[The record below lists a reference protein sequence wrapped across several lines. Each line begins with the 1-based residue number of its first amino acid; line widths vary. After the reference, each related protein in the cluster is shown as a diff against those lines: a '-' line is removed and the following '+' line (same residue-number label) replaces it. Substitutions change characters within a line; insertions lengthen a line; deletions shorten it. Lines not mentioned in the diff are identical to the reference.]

1 MPESLSHRAEK
12 LPAHTSARRLPSNVA
27 KLKSE
32 DFPVVGIGASAGG
45 LDACRKLLGAL
56 PVNAGMAFVLVQHL
70 DPNHKS
76 MMVDLLGG
84 HASVSVQQAEDGM
97 QIEREHLYVIPPGV
111 SLSVRN
117 GTLRLSKPLARHG
130 ARLPFD
136 FLLHSMADEYGA
148 RAVCVILSG
157 MGADGSVGLTAM
169 REAGGLVIA
178 QDPDEAAYDS
188 MPRSAIATGGVD
200 LVLSA
205 NAIPAALA
213 EFQRRM
219 ALPDKNSLAGGE
231 EAKPEGLS
239 KIVELLRVK
248 TTHDFTFYKPGTLL
262 RRVRRRMALVA
273 LDTGEIGQYLE
284 VLQRDSEELDRLAA
298 DLVINVTRFFR
309 DPSVFEFLEKT
320 VVPELVRNRAAGQ
333 ALRIW
338 IAGCSSGEEAYSLA
352 IVFREQIALAGI
364 DIKLQ
369 VFASDIDPDAVSKA
383 REGLYPKTIEADV
396 SPARLARFFAKEE
409 HQYRVLPELRS
420 VVVFTVQDV
429 LADPPFSRLDLVSCR
444 NLLIYLMPEAQAK
457 VISLFHFAL
466 REGGILLLGS
476 AETAG
481 NTAGRF
487 ELVSKAER
495 VYRHIGRS
503 RPGDLGFL
511 VGNGE
516 LSRAPL
522 REGQVA
528 LVRQRQTG
536 IADLCRQLVLEAYA
550 PAAVLTDRNHD
561 CLFFLGATDRYLHVP
576 RGAPTHDVLSLV
588 PNGIRT
594 RLRLAIEQ
602 ASQEG
607 ARVVVSGGS
616 ISRDGKPASF
626 NIDVLPVLNEGETLL
641 LICFIDLP
649 EHAQSGT
656 DLAPPAD
663 VSRLAELGR
672 ELETTRDELQRAIRS
687 LELAGEEQKTVNEE
701 ALSVNEEYQS
711 TNEELVTS
719 KEELQSLNEE
729 LTALNSQLQETLE
742 RQRTTYN
749 DLQNVL
755 YSTDVATLF
764 LDTDLN
770 IRFFTPA
777 TKLVFSVIPGDV
789 GRPLADLRSLA
800 TDGDLLTD
808 AQTVLQAGAPI
819 EREIEARSGVWFIRR
834 ILPYRTNGNGIEGVV
849 ITFTDITDRKHTA
862 KALEAARQQ
871 ADFANVAK
879 SRFLAAASHDL
890 RQPLQT
896 LTLLHSLLVKYVEGD
911 TAGKIVTRFEQT
923 LDAMSCML
931 NTLLDINQIEAGT
944 VHSEISC
951 FRVNALFDRLRDEF
965 AYHAHAQGLSL
976 HVVPCHLS
984 IRSDPRLLDQIIRN
998 LLSNALKY
1006 TQRGKVLLGCRR
1018 RNGVVSIEIWDT
1030 GIGIPDTEIK
1040 SIFDEYHQINNA
1052 ARERRLGLGLGL
1064 SISQRLARLLK
1075 HRIRVRSE
1083 QGKGSVFS
1091 IEIGPAVDEST
1102 NTSTQQPAVV
1112 NDHIVDGVH
1121 RTGAILVI
1129 EDDPEVRS
1137 LLELVLTEEG
1147 HRAAAARDGTAALE
1161 WVTRDTFRPDLI
1173 LADYNLPN
1181 GMNGL
1186 QAATKL
1192 RETLRR
1198 QIPTIILTGDI
1209 STETLRAIALQ
1220 QCAQLN
1226 KPVQVNTLSQMIQS
1240 LLPELPPVAPAS
1252 LPHHAD
1258 MPGEGGLEPVIFVV
1272 DDDTGVRDAIR
1283 AVLEEDGQ
1291 TVETYPTCEAFLSS
1305 YHSGREAC
1313 LLVDAYLPGM
1323 SGLELL
1329 EHIRE
1334 TKRPLTA
1341 IMITGHSDVSMVV
1354 RAMKA
1359 GAADFIEKPIGRT
1372 DLLDGI
1378 RRAFEQSRDS
1388 NKLFAWRETAA
1399 SQVATLTPRQHQ
1411 IMERVLAGQP
1421 SKIIA
1426 SDLCISQ
1433 RTVENH
1439 RAAIMTKTGAGS
1451 LPALARLALAAASY
1465 DTEPSAAS
1473 GAPVATTASPKGRS
1487 ADDRA

>member
-1 MPESLSHRAEK
+1 MPESLSHRPDK
-12 LPAHTSARRLPSNVA
+12 LPARTSAQGHPGSDSTSKA
-27 KLKSE
+27 E

-45 LDACRKLLGAL
+45 LEACRKLLGAL

-70 DPNHKS
+70 DPTHKS
-76 MMVDLLGG
+76 MMVDLLGE
-84 HASVSVQQAEDGM
+84 HASVNVREAEDGM
-97 QIEREHLYVIPPGV
+97 LIEREYLYVIPPGA

-117 GTLRLSKPLARHG
+117 GTLQLSKPLARHG

-136 FLLHSMADEYGA
+136 FLLRSMAEEYGA
-148 RAVCVILSG
+148 RAICVILSG
-157 MGADGSVGLTAM
+157 MGADGSLGLKAI

-178 QDPDEAAYDS
+178 QDPNEAAYDS
-188 MPRSAIATGGVD
+188 MPQSAIATGGVD
-200 LVLSA
+200 LVLLA

-219 ALPDKNSLAGGE
+219 ALPLKDSAAGAE
-231 EAKPEGLS
+231 EATSAQLS

-248 TTHDFTFYKPGTLL
+248 TTHDFTFYKPGTLV
-262 RRVRRRMALVA
+262 RRIRRRMALVA
-273 LDTGEIGQYLE
+273 LDTGDISQYLE

-298 DLVINVTRFFR
+298 DLLINVTRFFR
-309 DPSVFEFLEKT
+309 DTSVFEFLEKT
-320 VVPELVRNRAAGQ
+320 TVPELVQNRAAGQ
-333 ALRIW
+333 SLRIW
-338 IAGCSSGEEAYSLA
+338 VAGCSSGEEVYSLA
-352 IVFREQIALAGI
+352 MVFREQIVLSGI

-369 VFASDIDPDAVSKA
+369 VFASDIAPHAVARA
-383 REGLYPKTIEADV
+383 REGLYAKSIEADV
-396 SPARLARFFAKEE
+396 SPGRLARFFSREE

-457 VISLFHFAL
+457 VIALFHFAL

-481 NTAGRF
+481 NTSGRF

-495 VYRHIGRS
+495 VYRHIGHS

-511 VGNGE
+511 AGTGE
-516 LSRAPL
+516 LSRLPL
-522 REGQVA
+522 RNGQA
-528 LVRQRQTG
+528 AAVRPRHAAM
-536 IADLCRQLVLEAYA
+536 ADLCRQLVMDAFA
-550 PAAVLTDRNHD
+550 PAAVLTDRNRE

-576 RGAPTHDVLSLV
+576 RGAPTRDLLSMA
-588 PNGIRT
+588 PDAMRT
-594 RLRLAIEQ
+594 RLRLATEQ
-602 ASQEG
+602 ASRDG
-607 ARVVVSGGS
+607 TRVVVKGGGS
-616 ISRDGKPASF
+616 VLRDGKQVSF
-626 NIDVLPVLNEGETLL
+626 NIDVLPVTNGGEALL
-641 LICFIDLP
+641 LVCFVDLP
-649 EHAQSGT
+649 EHAPSHT
-656 DLAPPAD
+656 NPVAAAD
-663 VSRLAELGR
+663 TSRVEELGR
-672 ELETTRDELQRAIRS
+672 ELETTRDELHRAIHS
-687 LELAGEEQKTVNEE
+687 LELAGEEQKTINEE

-729 LTALNSQLQETLE
+729 LTALNGQLQETLE
-742 RQRTTYN
+742 RQRITYN

-755 YSTDVATLF
+755 FSTDVATLF
-764 LDTDLN
+764 LDRDLN

-800 TDGDLLTD
+800 ADADLLTD
-808 AQTVLQAGAPI
+808 AQTVLQTGTPI
-819 EREIEARSGVWFIRR
+819 EREIEARSGVWLVRR
-834 ILPYRTNGNGIEGVV
+834 ILPYHTNDNGIEGVV
-849 ITFTDITDRKHTA
+849 ITFTDITDRKHTT

-871 ADFANVAK
+871 ADQANVAK

-896 LTLLHSLLVKYVEGD
+896 LTLLHSLLAKHVEGD
-911 TAGKIVTRFEQT
+911 MAGSIVARFEQT
-923 LDAMSCML
+923 LDAMSGML

-944 VHSEISC
+944 VHAEISS
-951 FRVNALFDRLRDEF
+951 FPLNTLFDRLRDEF
-965 AYHAHAQGLSL
+965 AFHAQAQGLSL

-984 IRSDPRLLDQIIRN
+984 IQSDSRLLDQIIRN

-1018 RNGVVSIEIWDT
+1018 RNGVVSIEVWDT
-1030 GIGIPDTEIK
+1030 GIGIPAAELK
-1040 SIFDEYHQINNA
+1040 SIFDEYHQLNNA

-1083 QGKGSVFS
+1083 PGKGSVFT
-1091 IEIGPAVDEST
+1091 IDVGGAVEERTSVAIPLPTKVADET
-1102 NTSTQQPAVV
+1102 
-1112 NDHIVDGVH
+1112 VDAAH

-1137 LLELVLTEEG
+1137 LLELILTDEG
-1147 HRAAAARDGTAALE
+1147 HRAAAARDGIAALE

-1186 QAATKL
+1186 EVATKL

-1209 STETLRAIALQ
+1209 STETLKAIALK

-1226 KPVQVNTLSQMIQS
+1226 KPVQVNTLSQLIQH
-1240 LLPELPPVAPAS
+1240 LLPELPPTP
-1252 LPHHAD
+1252 LPHQDNMH
-1258 MPGEGGLEPVIFVV
+1258 GKGGTDPVIYVV
-1272 DDDTGVRDAIR
+1272 DDDSTVRDAIR

-1291 TVETYPTCEAFLSS
+1291 SVETYPTCEAFLSA

-1313 LLVDAYLPGM
+1313 LLVDGYLPGM

-1334 TKRPLTA
+1334 TKRPLPA

-1372 DLLDGI
+1372 ELLDGI

-1399 SQVATLTPRQHQ
+1399 QHIATLTPRQHE
-1411 IMERVLAGQP
+1411 IMNRVLAGQP

-1426 SDLCISQ
+1426 SDLSISQ

-1451 LPALARLALAAASY
+1451 LPALARMALAAASY
-1465 DTEPSAAS
+1465 NAEPSAAS
-1473 GAPVATTASPKGRS
+1473 DESAATA
-1487 ADDRA
+1487 

>member
-1 MPESLSHRAEK
+1 MPGSLSHPADKLAARA
-12 LPAHTSARRLPSNVA
+12 TARRPAGDVA
-27 KLKSE
+27 EPRSE

-56 PVNAGMAFVLVQHL
+56 PGHAGMAFVLVQHL
-70 DPNHKS
+70 DPTHKS

-84 HASVSVQQAEDGM
+84 RASVSVLQAEDGM
-97 QIEREHLYVIPPGV
+97 RIERGYLYVIPPGV
-111 SLSVRN
+111 SLSVANRA
-117 GTLRLSKPLARHG
+117 LHLSKPLTRHG

-148 RAVCVILSG
+148 RAVCVVLSG
-157 MGADGSVGLTAM
+157 MGADGSVGLTAI

-188 MPRSAIATGGVD
+188 MPRSAIATGGVNLILPAD
-200 LVLSA
+200 
-205 NAIPAALA
+205 AIPAALA

-219 ALPDKNSLAGGE
+219 ALPDKDALASGE
-231 EAKPEGLS
+231 EARPAGLA
-239 KIVELLRVK
+239 KIVELLRAR

-273 LDTGEIGQYLE
+273 LDTGELAEYLE
-284 VLQRDSEELDRLAA
+284 VLQRDSEELGRLAA
-298 DLVINVTRFFR
+298 DLLINVTRFFR

-320 VVPELVRNRAAGQ
+320 VIPELLRNRAVGQ
-333 ALRIW
+333 AVRVW
-338 IAGCSSGEEAYSLA
+338 IAGCSTGEETYSLA
-352 IVFREQIALAGI
+352 MVFREQIALAGI

-383 REGLYPKTIEADV
+383 REGLYPKAIEADV
-396 SPARLARFFAKEE
+396 SPTRLARFFAKEE

-444 NLLIYLMPEAQAK
+444 NLLIYLKPEAQAK

-481 NTAGRF
+481 DTTGRF

-511 VGNGE
+511 PGNGE
-516 LSRAPL
+516 LSRARL
-522 REGQVA
+522 REGQA
-528 LVRQRQTG
+528 TSVRPHHTG
-536 IADLCRQLVLEAYA
+536 MAELCRQLVIDAYA
-550 PAAVLTDRNHD
+550 PAAVLTDRNLE

-576 RGAPTHDVLSLV
+576 RGAPTRDLLSMA
-588 PNGIRT
+588 PNNMRT
-594 RLRLAIEQ
+594 RLRLATTE
-602 ASQEG
+602 ASREG
-607 ARVVVSGGS
+607 MRVVVNGGS
-616 ISRDGKPASF
+616 LSRDGNLVSF
-626 NIDVLPVLNEGETLL
+626 RIDVLPVSSEGEALL
-641 LICFIDLP
+641 LICFVDLP
-649 EHAQSGT
+649 EHAQSRT
-656 DLAPPAD
+656 DPTQAAD
-663 VSRLAELGR
+663 ISRIAELGR
-672 ELETTRDELQRAIRS
+672 ELDTTRDELQRAIHS
-687 LELAGEEQKTVNEE
+687 LELAGEEQKTINEE

-729 LTALNSQLQETLE
+729 LTALNGQLQETLE
-742 RQRTTYN
+742 RQRTTSN

-764 LDTDLN
+764 LDPDLN

-777 TKLVFSVIPGDV
+777 TKFVFSVIPGDV

-800 TDGDLLTD
+800 ADGDLLTD
-808 AQTVLQAGAPI
+808 AQTVLQTGTPI
-819 EREIEARSGVWFIRR
+819 EREIETRSGVWFIRR
-834 ILPYRTNGNGIEGVV
+834 ILPYRTNDNGIEGVV
-849 ITFTDITDRKHTA
+849 ITFTDITDRKHTT

-871 ADFANVAK
+871 ADLANVAK

-896 LTLLHSLLVKYVEGD
+896 LTLLHSLLVKHAEGE
-911 TAGKIVTRFEQT
+911 TAGKIVARFEQT
-923 LDAMSCML
+923 LDAMSGML

-944 VHSEISC
+944 VHAEISS
-951 FRVNALFDRLRDEF
+951 FPLNTLFDRLRDEF
-965 AYHAHAQGLSL
+965 AFHAQAQGISL

-984 IRSDPRLLDQIIRN
+984 IQSDPRLLDQIIRN

-1006 TQRGKVLLGCRR
+1006 TPRGRVILGCRR
-1018 RNGVVSIEIWDT
+1018 RNGVVSIEVWDT
-1030 GIGIPDTEIK
+1030 GIGIPAAETK
-1040 SIFDEYHQINNA
+1040 SIFDEYHQLNNA

-1083 QGKGSVFS
+1083 PGKGSVFTVDV
-1091 IEIGPAVDEST
+1091 GAAVEEST
-1102 NTSTQQPAVV
+1102 STVMPQPAKVTDETV
-1112 NDHIVDGVH
+1112 AAPN

-1137 LLELVLTEEG
+1137 LLELILTDEG

-1186 QAATKL
+1186 EVATKL
-1192 RETLRR
+1192 RETLCR

-1209 STETLRAIALQ
+1209 STETLKAIALK

-1226 KPVQVNTLSQMIQS
+1226 KPVQVNTLSQLIQR
-1240 LLPELPPVAPAS
+1240 LLPELPPAP
-1252 LPHHAD
+1252 LPHHD
-1258 MPGEGGLEPVIFVV
+1258 NMREKGGLEPVIYVV
-1272 DDDTGVRDAIR
+1272 DDDSTVRDAIR
-1283 AVLEEDGQ
+1283 AVLEEDCQ

-1313 LLVDAYLPGM
+1313 LLVDGYLPGM

-1334 TKRPLTA
+1334 TKRPLPA

-1372 DLLDGI
+1372 ELLEGI
-1378 RRAFEQSRDS
+1378 RRAVEQSRDS

-1399 SQVATLTPRQHQ
+1399 QHVATLTPRQHE

-1426 SDLCISQ
+1426 SDLSISQ

-1451 LPALARLALAAASY
+1451 LPALARMALAAASY
-1465 DTEPSAAS
+1465 GAEPSAAS
-1473 GAPVATTASPKGRS
+1473 DESAATA
-1487 ADDRA
+1487 

>member
-1 MPESLSHRAEK
+1 MPESISHRADK
-12 LPAHTSARRLPSNVA
+12 LPARSGKRRIPSSVA
-27 KLKSE
+27 EPKSE
-32 DFPVVGIGASAGG
+32 DLPVVGIGASAGG
-45 LDACRKLLGAL
+45 LEACRKLLSAL
-56 PVNAGMAFVLVQHL
+56 PANAGMAFVLVQHL
-70 DPNHKS
+70 DPTHKS
-76 MMVDLLGG
+76 MMVDLLGE
-84 HASVSVQQAEDGM
+84 HASVSVLQAEEGM
-97 QIEREHLYVIPPGV
+97 LIERECLYVIPPGV

-117 GTLRLSKPLARHG
+117 GALHLSKPLARHG

-148 RAVCVILSG
+148 RAICVILSG
-157 MGADGSVGLTAM
+157 MGADGSVGLKAI

-188 MPRSAIATGGVD
+188 MPQSAIATGGVD

-213 EFQRRM
+213 EFQRRI
-219 ALPDKNSLAGGE
+219 ALPDINTLASGE
-231 EAKPEGLS
+231 EAKPAGLS
-239 KIVELLRVK
+239 KIVELLRAT

-284 VLQRDSEELDRLAA
+284 VLQRDGEELSRLAA
-298 DLVINVTRFFR
+298 DLLINVTRFFR

-320 VVPELVRNRAAGQ
+320 VVPELIRNRAAGQ
-333 ALRIW
+333 AVRIW
-338 IAGCSSGEEAYSLA
+338 IAGCSTGEETYSLA
-352 IVFREQIALAGI
+352 MVFREQIALAGI

-369 VFASDIDPDAVSKA
+369 VFASDIDAAAISKA

-420 VVVFTVQDV
+420 VVLFTVQDV
-429 LADPPFSRLDLVSCR
+429 LADPPFSRIDLVSCR

-481 NTAGRF
+481 NTSGRF

-511 VGNGE
+511 IGNGE
-516 LSRAPL
+516 LSRPPL
-522 REGQVA
+522 REGQVTP
-528 LVRQRQTG
+528 VRQRQTG
-536 IADLCRQLVLEAYA
+536 IADLCQQLVLEAYA
-550 PAAVLTDRNHD
+550 PAAVLTDHNHE
-561 CLFFLGATDRYLHVP
+561 CLFSLGATDRYLHVP
-576 RGAPTHDVLSLV
+576 RGAPTHDVLSLA
-588 PNGIRT
+588 PDGMRT
-594 RLRLAIEQ
+594 RLRLAIER
-602 ASQEG
+602 ASHEG
-607 ARVVVSGGS
+607 VRVVVNGGS
-616 ISRDGKPASF
+616 ISRDGNQLPF
-626 NIDVLPVLNEGETLL
+626 NIEVLPVSNEGETLL
-641 LICFIDLP
+641 LICFVDQP
-649 EHAQSGT
+649 ERAQSHT
-656 DLAPPAD
+656 DPAPPAD
-663 VSRLAELGR
+663 VSRVAELGR
-672 ELETTRDELQRAIRS
+672 ELETTRDELQRAIHS
-687 LELAGEEQKTVNEE
+687 LELAGEEQKTINEE

-729 LTALNSQLQETLE
+729 LTALNGQLQETLE

-800 TDGDLLTD
+800 ADGDLLTD
-808 AQTVLQAGAPI
+808 AQTVLQAGVPI
-819 EREIEARSGVWFIRR
+819 EREIEARSGVWLIRR

-871 ADFANVAK
+871 ADLANVAK

-896 LTLLHSLLVKYVEGD
+896 LTLLHSLLVKHVEGD
-911 TAGKIVTRFEQT
+911 SARKIVTRFEQT
-923 LDAMSCML
+923 LDAMSGML

-965 AYHAHAQGLSL
+965 EYHAQAQGLSL

-984 IRSDPRLLDQIIRN
+984 IQSDPRLLDQIIRN

-1018 RNGVVSIEIWDT
+1018 RNGVISIEVWDT
-1030 GIGIPDTEIK
+1030 GIGIPDTELK
-1040 SIFDEYHQINNA
+1040 SIFDEYHQLNNA

-1064 SISQRLARLLK
+1064 SISQRLARLLN

-1083 QGKGSVFS
+1083 PGKGSVFAL
-1091 IEIGPAVDEST
+1091 EVGPAVEESAK
-1102 NTSTQQPAVV
+1102 TSTRQPAVV
-1112 NDHIVDGVH
+1112 NDDIVVDH

-1137 LLELVLTEEG
+1137 LLELVLTEDG

-1186 QAATKL
+1186 QVATKL

-1220 QCAQLN
+1220 QCSQLN
-1226 KPVQVNTLSQMIQS
+1226 KPVQVNTLSQMIQR

-1258 MPGEGGLEPVIFVV
+1258 MPWEGGLEPVIYVV
-1272 DDDTGVRDAIR
+1272 DDDTDVRDAIR

-1313 LLVDAYLPGM
+1313 LLIDGYLPGM

-1334 TKRPLTA
+1334 TKRPLPA

-1372 DLLDGI
+1372 ELLEGI

-1399 SQVATLTPRQHQ
+1399 RHVATLTPRQHQ

-1426 SDLCISQ
+1426 SDLSISQ

-1439 RAAIMTKTGAGS
+1439 RAAIMTKTGTGS

-1465 DTEPSAAS
+1465 DAEPSVASAHSAATAAS
-1473 GAPVATTASPKGRS
+1473 PTVRS
-1487 ADDRA
+1487 ADDQA